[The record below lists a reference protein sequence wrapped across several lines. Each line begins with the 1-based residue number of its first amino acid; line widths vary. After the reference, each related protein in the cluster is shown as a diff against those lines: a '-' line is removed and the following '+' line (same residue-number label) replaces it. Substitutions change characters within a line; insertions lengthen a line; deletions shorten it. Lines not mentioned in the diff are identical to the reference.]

1 MGGMKGLELVTFLS
15 QTKTHYQ
22 TVLHPETKSIM
33 TTSIAGGYD
42 LKIWFSYFKANISL
56 IIFLLYIYSFK
67 ISTLS
72 TLIFILLK

>member
-1 MGGMKGLELVTFLS
+1 MKGFELATFLF

-22 TVLHPETKSIM
+22 AVLHPETKSIM
-33 TTSIAGGYD
+33 TTSIADGHD